1 MTLKC
6 ILQYMQRNDPNGE
19 YDDAI
24 AIAEGTD
31 PVKQA
36 EIAREMM
43 TILDRWIWDLGDDD
57 RMISRLNE
65 MFSFCYCYAT
75 ERERKNSVLLLS

>member
-1 MTLKC
+1 MTLKF

-31 PVKQA
+31 IAKQA

-43 TILDRWIWDLGDDD
+43 TILDRWVGDLGDDD
-57 RMISRLNE
+57 RMISWLNE

-75 ERERKNSVLLLS
+75 ERERKNPILLLS